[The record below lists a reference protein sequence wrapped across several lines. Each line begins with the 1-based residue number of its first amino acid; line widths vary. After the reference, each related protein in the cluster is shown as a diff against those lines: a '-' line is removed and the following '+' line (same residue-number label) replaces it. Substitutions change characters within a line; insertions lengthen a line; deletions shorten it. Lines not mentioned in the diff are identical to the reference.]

1 MMDDISR
8 RVDRLETHVNTVQ
21 GEVNNMAIE
30 MAKLNL
36 SVSHLET
43 SSSERFKAQRIHHT
57 ELKALME
64 QQRCEL
70 LRRDEE
76 AKQYRLAREQ
86 REGTIEVSKQRWL
99 QSIISPQTIIIILAI
114 IAGMLGIRISDIGIP

>member
-1 MMDDISR
+1 MMEDISR
-8 RVDRLETHVNTVQ
+8 RVDRLETQVNSVQ

-30 MAKLNL
+30 LAKLNL

-43 SSSERFKAQRIHHT
+43 SSSERFKAQKIYHD
-57 ELKALME
+57 ELKTLLE

-76 AKQYRLAREQ
+76 SKSYRLAREQ
-86 REGTIEVSKQRWL
+86 RESALQVTKQRWL
-99 QSIISPQTIIIILAI
+99 QSVFSPQTIIIILAI